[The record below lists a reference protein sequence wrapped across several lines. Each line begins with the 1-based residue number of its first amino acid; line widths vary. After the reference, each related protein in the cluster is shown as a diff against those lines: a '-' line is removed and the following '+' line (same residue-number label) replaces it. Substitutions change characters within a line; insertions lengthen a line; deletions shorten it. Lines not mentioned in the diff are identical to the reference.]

1 MSKIKQ
7 AFMTLVT
14 SENTEEQTAAIETIK
29 QMKFPKI
36 AVTAAPVSQ
45 VKKIENAKDE
55 FVYDIGMTNSE
66 NPWFFAND
74 VLVHNSC
81 YFSAYPPLKKEI
93 ETGKIPWEKEDV
105 IEFYDSIGET
115 VNSTFP
121 DFMYANFHVPRA
133 RGEVIKSGREIVA
146 INGLFITK
154 KRYAVLYIDKEGKRA
169 DVNGKP
175 GKIKAMGLDLKRSDT
190 PVVIQNFLSTVLEK
204 LLTDVPVPEILE
216 YIKEFRSEFKS
227 RPGWEKGSPKRAN
240 NITEYLSKL
249 EKAGKVTIPGHVR
262 ASMNWN
268 TLRRMYNDKYSLEI
282 TDGAKVIVCKLK
294 DNPLGYTSVAYP
306 VDEMRLP
313 QWFKDLPFDD
323 SAMENSVIDEKL
335 ENLIGVLNWD
345 LQETR
350 IDNAFGSLFDFE

>member
-1 MSKIKQ
+1 
-7 AFMTLVT
+7 MTLIT
-14 SENTEEQTAAIETIK
+14 SESEAEQLAAIKEIK
-29 QMKFPKI
+29 TRNVPKI
-36 AVTAAPVSQ
+36 GVTAAPVKS
-45 VKKIENAKDE
+45 VKKIENANNE
-55 FVYDIGMTNSE
+55 YVYDIGMTNE
-66 NPWFFAND
+66 AHPWFFANN

-81 YFSAYPPLKKEI
+81 YFSAYPPLRKEI
-93 ETGKIPWEKEDV
+93 ESGKIPWEKEDV
-105 IEFYDSIGET
+105 IEFYDSIGDT
-115 VNSTFP
+115 VNDTFP
-121 DFMYANFHVPRA
+121 DFMYANFHVPRD
-133 RGEVIKSGREIVA
+133 RGAVIKSGREIVA

-190 PVVIQNFLSTVLEK
+190 PVVIQNFLSAVLEK
-204 LLTDVPVPEILE
+204 LLTDVPETEILS
-216 YIKEFRSEFKS
+216 YIKEFRTDFKS

-249 EKAGKVTIPGHVR
+249 ERAGKVTIPGHVR

-268 TLRRMYNDKYSLEI
+268 TLRRMYDDKYSLEI

-313 QWFKDLPFDD
+313 QWFKELPFDD
-323 SAMENSVIDEKL
+323 AAMENTVIDEKL

-350 IDNAFGSLFDFE
+350 IDNAFSSLFDFE